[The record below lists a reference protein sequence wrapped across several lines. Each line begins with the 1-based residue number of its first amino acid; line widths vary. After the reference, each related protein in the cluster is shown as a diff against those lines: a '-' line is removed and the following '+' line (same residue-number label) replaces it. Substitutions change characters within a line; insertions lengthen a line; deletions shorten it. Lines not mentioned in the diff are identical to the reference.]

1 MRLGQTS
8 FIYFVSKIIATIAG
22 FAATIIFA
30 RVLGAE
36 TLGIYS
42 LALGVTAWVTLPTTV
57 GIGGAINKRL
67 SEGSDVGEYM
77 TAGAVI
83 MGFMLFLVIAAVI
96 VGEPLLNDYIG
107 SPVTQ
112 YVLLLV
118 VISTLQDYISA
129 VLQGRHRV
137 HIVGLLT
144 PIGAIGRSV
153 FQITAIV
160 MGLGVA
166 GLLLA
171 HALGTSV
178 SILLGI
184 LAISLVFKIPQRKHF
199 ENLASFAQFSWLN
212 QMRARTFNKLDI
224 IVLGFFVSSNL
235 VGVYTISWNIASV
248 LGIFAASL
256 SATLFP
262 ELSKLSAE
270 NRDDDVRELIEK
282 SLAYAGLIH
291 IPGLVG
297 ALILGRR
304 MLRIYGTEFISGY
317 AVLVILILA
326 YLVHSYNKQLLT
338 ALEGLD
344 HPEKAF
350 RANLALIVSNVVLN
364 VALVYSFGWI
374 GAAVA
379 TTLSVCFSFIL
390 GYWYL
395 TNLIDFAVPIRMAEK
410 QIFAAGVMG
419 AVIYLLLKAQQNL
432 SLIANN
438 VFVLGI
444 LISTGATIYFAVL
457 ALLSSQFRDVVVDN
471 IPSNLLSI

>member
-36 TLGIYS
+36 ILGIYS

-83 MGFMLFLVIAAVI
+83 MGFMLFLVTTVVI
-96 VGEPLLNDYIG
+96 FAEPLLNEYIG

-137 HIVGLLT
+137 HIVGLLS

-166 GLLLA
+166 GLLLG
-171 HALGTSV
+171 HAFGTTV
-178 SILLGI
+178 SILLGVLI
-184 LAISLVFKIPQRKHF
+184 VSFSLKTPQKRHF
-199 ENLASFAQFSWLN
+199 ENLISFAQFSWLN

-224 IVLGFFVSSNL
+224 IVLGFFVSSSL

-262 ELSKLSAE
+262 ELSRLAAE
-270 NRDDDVRELIEK
+270 DRDGDVRELVEK
-282 SLAYAGLIH
+282 SLSYAGLVH

-304 MLRIYGTEFISGY
+304 MLRVYGTEFISGY
-317 AVLVILILA
+317 VILVVLILA

-350 RANLALIVSNVVLN
+350 RANLALIVSNVVSN
-364 VALVYSFGWI
+364 VVLVYIFGWI

-395 TNLIDFAVPIRMAEK
+395 TNLIDFAVPIRMVEK
-410 QIFAAGVMG
+410 QILAAGIMG
-419 AVIYLLLKAQQNL
+419 AVVYVLLKAQQTL
-432 SLIANN
+432 FLIDNN
-438 VFVLGI
+438 VLVLGI

-457 ALLSSQFRDVVVDN
+457 LLLSSQFRNVVVDN
-471 IPSNLLSI
+471 IPSNLSNL